1 MGRFNF
7 GLEWGSKPLSVTRD
21 NDGNWFTE
29 MFRSTNNAKELLT
42 YKQKLNIVLKN
53 PACLKVFS
61 LHCDLYSL
69 GRTNLYDND
78 ELKEVNFL
86 YKTKKKPNPF
96 QTWKQF
102 DWAYKLWRML
112 GMGVMYRTNN
122 TFTESTQLY
131 WLNPANIDF
140 QGGKNRF
147 SRFIFSVLG
156 TNDIK
161 KETIKY
167 TFPDGSVSNIK
178 INELSF
184 FFDLSN
190 GLNGN
195 WFEGNSRLDALYKV
209 IANNE
214 SSLDAQNIN
223 LEFSQKFMASQRTD
237 SLSEVPLTDEDK
249 ESIEGSTRSNKKVHA
264 VKKPVDV
271 KRFVDDIARLKLD
284 ETYFN
289 TAYIVGNM
297 YNTPKDILELY
308 LKGGSTFENQ
318 EKSMAR
324 MVEYCLSPAGEDYT
338 DEFESLFNYEDIRK
352 EWNHLMFN
360 QVFEKER
367 QEVIKMKLE
376 NEQLAKELD
385 IKIETL

>member
-102 DWAYKLWRML
+102 DWDYKLWRML

>member
-1 MGRFNF
+1 
-7 GLEWGSKPLSVTRD
+7 
-21 NDGNWFTE
+21 
-29 MFRSTNNAKELLT
+29 
-42 YKQKLNIVLKN
+42 
-53 PACLKVFS
+53 
-61 LHCDLYSL
+61 
-69 GRTNLYDND
+69 
-78 ELKEVNFL
+78 
-86 YKTKKKPNPF
+86 
-96 QTWKQF
+96 
-102 DWAYKLWRML
+102 
-112 GMGVMYRTNN
+112 
-122 TFTESTQLY
+122 
-131 WLNPANIDF
+131 
-140 QGGKNRF
+140 
-147 SRFIFSVLG
+147 
-156 TNDIK
+156 
-161 KETIKY
+161 
-167 TFPDGSVSNIK
+167 
-178 INELSF
+178 
-184 FFDLSN
+184 
-190 GLNGN
+190 
-195 WFEGNSRLDALYKV
+195 
-209 IANNE
+209 
-214 SSLDAQNIN
+214 
-223 LEFSQKFMASQRTD
+223 MASQRTD

-367 QEVIKMKLE
+367 QEVISMKLE
-376 NEQLAKELD
+376 NEARARELD